1 MANGVRITPPEL
13 DDDRVRSTTG
23 LISFGSAPEKVG
35 CSVVNIPSVNFGAI
49 LLCLAASFEGG
60 GTTDVFADNLF
71 ALGDRVARS
80 SSKVVVVVLSCIL
93 GLLVLFC
100 PACFVELCWLC
111 DFEFVSFGMSALN
124 LTVPDVRLLLS
135 DMANI

>member
-1 MANGVRITPPEL
+1 MAIGVRITPPKL

-23 LISFGSAPEKVG
+23 LISFGSGPEKVG

-49 LLCLAASFEGG
+49 LLSLAGSFEGG
-60 GTTDVFADNLF
+60 ATTDVFADNLF
-71 ALGDRVARS
+71 ALGDSVARS
-80 SSKVVVVVLSCIL
+80 SSEVVVVLSCIL
-93 GLLVLFC
+93 GLLVLFY

-124 LTVPDVRLLLS
+124 LKVPDVRLLLS